1 MMTPVCSYG
10 IDVPVGYRLRA
21 GGRVVEIG
29 EGRVMDISGDGI
41 RLQARRLLTPAME
54 IELLIAWPARL
65 NSAADLTLR
74 VCGRTAGIQEG
85 CTAVSIRSW
94 MVEPTLAD

>member
-1 MMTPVCSYG
+1 MTPVCRYG
-10 IDVPVGYRLRA
+10 IDVPVGYRLRD

-29 EGRVMDISGDGI
+29 EGRALDISSGGVLL
-41 RLQARRLLTPAME
+41 RAERLLTPEME

-74 VCGRTAGIQEG
+74 VCGRTAGIEDG
-85 CTAVSIRSW
+85 CTAVSILSW
-94 MVEPTLAD
+94 MVESTLAD